1 MFTHL
6 LFALFSGTY
15 LMVIREEE
23 ATPGWPVIKV
33 VKVQD
38 LSADPVAK
46 LMWRQEVLDLH
57 THALQCF
64 IHIDQILY

>member
-1 MFTHL
+1 MTEQLPSRDNVDVHSPL
-6 LFALFSGTY
+6 RSVSGTY
-15 LMVIREEE
+15 LMVIGEVE
-23 ATPGWPVIKV
+23 ATPGGPVIKA

-57 THALQCF
+57 THAL
-64 IHIDQILY
+64 

>member
-1 MFTHL
+1 
-6 LFALFSGTY
+6 
-15 LMVIREEE
+15 MVIGEVE
-23 ATPGWPVIKV
+23 ATPGGLVIKV

-57 THALQCF
+57 THALECF